1 MMSFLSPS
9 HKTVRFESVR
19 WNASTTVAGVRFA
32 VREPSLTNRI
42 ELTRQLHE
50 LTLRNEFLASG
61 KEMEQ
66 LELALAEL
74 LVQKLL
80 VEWGL
85 AAIEGLEI
93 DGEPATPA
101 LVIQSGPEKLVAEIA
116 AAVKSQCGL
125 SDDERKTDRRI
136 PVPVFESSRME
147 LRRLPEARLDH
158 HPELRVLEWTRST
171 RR

>member
-9 HKTVRFESVR
+9 HRATRFESTR
-19 WNASTTVAGVRFA
+19 WHASTTMAGVRFA
-32 VREPSLTNRI
+32 VREPSLANRI

-50 LTLRNEFLASG
+50 LTLRNEFLAGG

-93 DGEPATPA
+93 DGELATPA
-101 LVIQSGPEKLVAEIA
+101 SVVESGPEKLVAEIA
-116 AAVKSQCGL
+116 TAVKSQCGL
-125 SDDERKTDRRI
+125 SEEERKN
-136 PVPVFESSRME
+136 
-147 LRRLPEARLDH
+147 
-158 HPELRVLEWTRST
+158 
-171 RR
+171 